1 MDGRTEPT
9 VDGLSTWISMVVTV
23 LAAPSGLRMAAVM
36 VGAAP
41 VFAAAILR
49 DAGEWQ

>member
-9 VDGLSTWISMVVTV
+9 SDGLSTGTAMVATA

-41 VFAAAILR
+41 VFAAAVLR